1 MAGTAESVSAVA
13 IDEFVVMPNHTHGI
27 PVINETVEAPLVGA
41 LYSTNALDAHTD
53 TLHSPADPTRNNA
66 AGRTDETDRAAT
78 RAASTDVQEPQYDAP
93 RSGRATLGRVIG
105 AFKSLTT
112 VHYGEGVRSQ
122 KWMPFDGRLW
132 QRNYFE
138 RIIRD
143 SRELANVRAYIKNSP
158 SGWTSDPENP
168 EVSG

>member
-1 MAGTAESVSAVA
+1 M
-13 IDEFVVMPNHTHGI
+13 
-27 PVINETVEAPLVGA
+27 GA
-41 LYSTNALDAHTD
+41 LSANALDAHAD

-93 RSGRATLGRVIG
+93 RSGRATLERVIG

-122 KWMPFDGRLW
+122 KWTPFDGRLW